1 MNIAKA
7 VFDAVG
13 GKRFAD
19 MDTSGNNVCIPG
31 PGHGRDDRSLSVR
44 NDASNPDGFVVNSF
58 AGDDAAACRDHVR
71 RLAGLPSWQPTR
83 TERPTDPQFVYRDEQ
98 GRPYLRVTKVHKGAG
113 KSFYQHKWNGR
124 EWVSGAQQRRIPYHL
139 PAVIGADTVYIV
151 EGEKDADNLMDL
163 GEDIVATSAPE
174 GAGKWR
180 SELNHWFDGKT
191 VIILADND
199 EPGRKH
205 ADQVE
210 RELTGVAASVKQ
222 VHFPML
228 PEKGD
233 VSDWLA
239 LGNGK
244 AELLEYCKKQSG
256 TISNGNVA
264 KPDPKRPVIGTA
276 AALKKM
282 TFAPI
287 RYIVPGY
294 IAEGCTLL
302 AGRPKLGKSW
312 MVMEM
317 ALAVARGGTCL
328 GGIQCEQGDV
338 LMLALEDNQR
348 RLHSRIKKLM
358 PALVQSGWPETFH
371 YATEWPRA
379 NDGGLGYINEWLD
392 AHPHARMIIVDVL
405 AQFRPIRSGKDQLY
419 DGDYRAI
426 KDLQEIASKRNVA
439 IIIVHHTRKS
449 QSESGD
455 PFETVSGSLGLSG
468 AADTTL
474 VLDRN
479 SNGCTL
485 YGRGRDIEE
494 IESAVTFD
502 KTTAKWLVQGSVTEV
517 RRSDERGNILDALIE
532 GGEAMS
538 PSVIATV
545 TGMKDG
551 NVRKLLNAMVK
562 AGEVQKSG
570 YGKYIHPN
578 LTVTDTENPT
588 PGNTGNTGN
597 SSISDGEGDGG
608 IDVSVTTVTTV
619 TAPLH
624 DEPVTPEA
632 VTLGNMYQR
641 MKDGEDVGDAY
652 RLPDE
657 EVKNEPNPS
666 PRGHVTD
673 HDETFEPPAF
683 LRGGAA

>member
-7 VFDAVG
+7 VFEAVG

-19 MDTSGNNVCIPG
+19 MDTSGNKVCIPG
-31 PGHGRDDRSLSVR
+31 PGHGKDDRSLSVK

-58 AGDDAAACRDHVR
+58 AEDDPAACRDHVR
-71 RLAGLPSWQPTR
+71 RLAGLPEWKPTPR
-83 TERPTDPQFVYRDEQ
+83 AERATDPQFVYRDQ
-98 GRPYLRVTKVHKGAG
+98 HGQPYLRVTKVHKPTG
-113 KSFYQHKWNGR
+113 KSFYQHSWNGR
-124 EWVSGAQQRRIPYHL
+124 EWMKGAQQVRIPYRL
-139 PAVIGADTVYIV
+139 PDVIAADTVYIC
-151 EGEKDADNLMDL
+151 EGERDCDRLADL
-163 GEDIVATSAPE
+163 GLVATTAPE

-180 SELNHWFDGKT
+180 SELNQWFTGKN

-199 EPGRKH
+199 KPGREH

-210 RELTGVAASVKQ
+210 GALRGIAASVRS

-228 PEKGD
+228 ADKGD
-233 VSDWLA
+233 VSDYLDTGKSKADLLA
-239 LGNGK
+239 HIAGQTVK
-244 AELLEYCKKQSG
+244 A
-256 TISNGNVA
+256 
-264 KPDPKRPVIGTA
+264 DPKRPVIGTA

-328 GGIQCEQGDV
+328 GGIQCEQGEV

-358 PALVQSGWPETFH
+358 PPLVPTAWPESFH
-371 YATEWPRA
+371 YSTEWPRA
-379 NDGGLGYINEWLD
+379 NDGGLAYINEWLD
-392 AHPHARMIIVDVL
+392 QHQNARLIIVDVL

-439 IIIVHHTRKS
+439 IVIVHHTRKS

-502 KTTAKWLVQGSVTEV
+502 KTTAKWIVQGNVTEV
-517 RRSDERGNILDALIE
+517 RRSDERGNILDALRHA
-532 GGEAMS
+532 GEAMS
-538 PSVIATV
+538 PNDLVVV
-545 TGMKDG
+545 TGMKSG
-551 NVRKLLNAMVK
+551 NIRRLLLKMVE

-570 YGKYIHPN
+570 RGSYIHPDFV
-578 LTVTDTENPT
+578 VTDAHTPT
-588 PGNTGNTGN
+588 TGNNGN
-597 SSISDGEGDGG
+597 KVTMDYEGQQETEDDDG
-608 IDVSVTTVTTV
+608 VVTVVTDV

-624 DEPVTPEA
+624 HEPVTTPL
-632 VTLGNMYQR
+632 TNMYQQ
-641 MKDGEDVGDAY
+641 MKDGEDD
-652 RLPDE
+652 D
-657 EVKNEPNPS
+657 
-666 PRGHVTD
+666 
-673 HDETFEPPAF
+673 FEPPAF
-683 LRGGAA
+683 LRRGGAA